1 MEKSRSDNFED
12 TARLLKLLGHPVRL
26 ALLNELSKGTK
37 CVNDIRDLVEVRQ
50 ANVSQHLAALRQ
62 EGLVSCRVQGNMRC
76 YYLTRPEFTCEL
88 LQVLH
93 RAQPVRELISEQIQ

>member
-62 EGLVSCRVQGNMRC
+62 ERLVSCRVEGNMRC
-76 YYLTRPEFTCEL
+76 YYLLQPDFVCAL
-88 LQVLH
+88 LQLLH
-93 RAQPVRELISEQIQ
+93 SCPAVVEQRSEQVQ